1 MEAKAAITF
10 ALYQGDTLVRRDTIA
25 GDVLRVGKDPKS
37 HLLLDDEVVSRMHG
51 VIEVESVD
59 DVTLIDFGN
68 APGTSVNGAPIT
80 KTKIRVGDEITIGG
94 NRIVI
99 EAIGPASAATAAPA
113 AANPFA
119 AAPVPA
125 PAANPFAAAPAANPF
140 AAAANPFAAASNP
153 FANPFA
159 QQAPLAA
166 VDPHHVAHDAAPGTY
181 TFSMIKSGPDV
192 ASDEVEVLHQSAV
205 EVMISWDTNVLH
217 VEHLNPPRAF
227 YVGEEEGKNFS
238 CDYFIPSE
246 KIGTTRA
253 PLVLA
258 SGGTVYAVLLPNAKG
273 TIELPGQ
280 PPMTIADAIA
290 SGRAVPCA
298 ELAGSH
304 QIALPT
310 GGRSKIDIDGLVFTV
325 SAVPAG
331 RRVPVGLFMA
341 ASLTTFLFVG
351 LSFLVHVGLL
361 AGFAFF
367 KPTLGGVD
375 DEEARKEQQFLMAQ
389 ILKSAAD
396 KEEEEKPPEQTQ
408 ASNADNKEG
417 GTGTRAKGEE
427 GSMGNP
433 TTKDTGKKYGVAG
446 PQDNPDPHIA
456 RQAALR
462 EAAEFGII
470 GLLNTGAGG
479 DPNAPT
485 APWGRDDSLGAD
497 SMSARGNM
505 WGDSIGDSFGAG
517 GLGLSGI
524 GEGGGGK
531 GEGIGLGSIGTI
543 GHGSG
548 TGSGSGFGS
557 GHGRLGGSHA
567 AKAPQVRMGAT
578 QVSGRLPAEVI
589 QRIVRQNY
597 GRFRL
602 CFENGLRNNPNLT
615 GRVSVRFVIDREGR
629 VANVGNGGSD
639 MPDSA
644 VVSCVVRS
652 FSGLSFPAPEGGIV
666 TVVYPIMFS
675 PGSLARETKS
685 SVERRR
691 SLGGAFFRLW
701 SLHRSV
707 RDNPWLPR
715 SGTYAP
721 SFHVGAPEMAIATG
735 GSRWM
740 PG

>member
-10 ALYQGDTLVRRDTIA
+10 ALYQGETLVRRDTIA

-51 VIEVESVD
+51 VIEIESVD

-80 KTKIRVGDEITIGG
+80 KTKIRVGDEIVIGG

-99 EAIGPASAATAAPA
+99 EAIAPATGAVAAPAAPAPSAEAANPFAPAPA

-119 AAPVPA
+119 PA
-125 PAANPFAAAPAANPF
+125 PAAANPF

-166 VDPHHVAHDAAPGTY
+166 VDPHHVPDDAAPGTY

-192 ASDEVEVLHQSAV
+192 ASDEVEVLHQAAV
-205 EVMISWDTNVLH
+205 EVMISWESNVLH
-217 VEHLNPPRAF
+217 VDHLNPPRAF
-227 YVGEEEGKNFS
+227 YVGEEQGKNVS

-253 PLVLA
+253 PLVLV
-258 SGGTVYAVLLPNAKG
+258 SGGTIYAVLLPGAKG
-273 TIELPGQ
+273 NIELPGQ
-280 PPMTIADAIA
+280 APMSIAEAIA
-290 SGRAVPCA
+290 SGRAAPCT
-298 ELAGSH
+298 ELGGAH
-304 QIALPT
+304 QIALPV
-310 GGRSKIDIDGLVFTV
+310 GGKSKVEVDGLVFSV
-325 SAVPAG
+325 SAVSAG
-331 RRVPVGLFMA
+331 RRVPVGLMAA

-375 DEEARKEQQFLMAQ
+375 DDEARKEQQFLMAQ

-396 KEEEEKPPEQTQ
+396 REEEEKPPEDTAN
-408 ASNADNKEG
+408 ASADNKEG

-433 TTKDTGKKYGVAG
+433 TTKATGNKYGVQG
-446 PQDNPDPHIA
+446 PKDNQDPHIA

-497 SMSARGNM
+497 DKSARGNM
-505 WGDSIGDSFGAG
+505 WGDQIGDSFGAG

-548 TGSGSGFGS
+548 TGSGSGFGA
-557 GHGRLGGSHA
+557 GHGRLGGSHT
-567 AKAPQVRMGAT
+567 AKAPSVRMGAT

-602 CFENGLRNNPNLT
+602 CFENGLRSNPNLQ

-639 MPDSA
+639 MPDSS

-675 PGSLARETKS
+675 PG
-685 SVERRR
+685 
-691 SLGGAFFRLW
+691 G
-701 SLHRSV
+701 
-707 RDNPWLPR
+707 
-715 SGTYAP
+715 
-721 SFHVGAPEMAIATG
+721 
-735 GSRWM
+735 
-740 PG
+740 